1 MQHGE
6 FGDGL
11 LALVHG
17 QQSSGTPHRVAHT
30 LSTRVQHIEH
40 AQLAGQLR
48 SINAPLSE
56 PVSSLVREHDEV
68 LSAASP
74 LGPAEHELVHERSH
88 RGVLLGAREHGRVL
102 GLLHTLR
109 VGVPRLWVSD
119 TEQESRQE
127 ARLDILDVQLRRQ
140 RLGDAYTQ
148 EVEDDFLVLGL
159 GLGSRLLVSSAPLR
173 GKPTVVHRGH
183 SLLRA
188 SHVRLL
194 RHLFEEAVNL
204 VPVGERHLVSALAQ
218 QRVQALRGEVT
229 ANVDHVLDTLLPGAK
244 NLLEAVERG
253 RLARIG
259 RRS

>member
-1 MQHGE
+1 MQHGQ

-30 LSTRVQHIEH
+30 LPARVQHVEH

-48 SINAPLSE
+48 GVNAPLSE

-68 LSAASP
+68 LPAASP
-74 LGPAEHELVHERSH
+74 LGPSEHELVHERSH
-88 RGVLLGAREHGRVL
+88 RGVLLGAREHGGVL
-102 GLLHTLR
+102 SLLHTLG
-109 VGVPRLWVSD
+109 VGVPRLRVSD
-119 TEQESRQE
+119 TEQETRQK
-127 ARLDILDVQLRRQ
+127 ARLNILDVQLRRQ
-140 RLGDAYTQ
+140 RLGDAHTQ

-159 GLGSRLLVSSAPLR
+159 GLSSRLLVSSAPLR

-188 SHVRLL
+188 CHVRLL

-204 VPVGERHLVSALAQ
+204 VPVGERHLVSALTQ
-218 QRVQALRGEVT
+218 QRVQTFRSEVS
-229 ANVDHVLDTLLPGAK
+229 ANVDHVLNALLPGTK
-244 NLLEAVERG
+244 NLLEAV
-253 RLARIG
+253 
-259 RRS
+259 